1 MGSPAG
7 RRIGLAAG
15 AALTLVAAL
24 APAASGAPEDKRELA
39 VITAT
44 GQAHQFRVIEPGG
57 APVRTVFARSSGF
70 GIASPSWSR
79 DEKTLAYSE
88 SQQVFVVP
96 AEGGA
101 EQPVTSGSLPAFS
114 PAGDELA
121 FWRGRE
127 LRAIRPDGTGDRLIA
142 GPFATTPLSPPAW
155 SPDGSFLAVAIGG
168 AILRQPAA
176 GGPATVIAAPAADE
190 ILSRPAL
197 APDGKQIAFAREF
210 FANVPA
216 GTPRAGDQL
225 VVRDLASGGEHLAW
239 QGPDPGV
246 QGFAGFASTYGGISW
261 SADSDRIAY
270 PELDPTPTNR
280 LVTVKSD
287 GSGDRKVLVD
297 NTLIQGAAWA
307 NAPRLPSYSVR
318 HVEVTQA
325 LSPTL
330 VPPLQFDPPAGEPYA
345 LAWSQPAPFGFGLP
359 LIAGKS
365 TLLRVYVAD
374 ASLPPGASATRT
386 LRVSLVDATSG
397 IDYGAGPDRAVT
409 VTAPD
414 VAPQQEQEGAALNVW
429 VAPEAAAAG
438 APRTFSVDVNPGE
451 VLPECVG
458 CYPKGNHAEVTQVRF
473 DDGGSLVI
481 APVPINVITPDS
493 RTVLTPDPAKLKAE
507 LAEAAEMLPVG
518 DADATIGV
526 SPGSL
531 LVEQRDITADEGCDF
546 LLAKLLAWRRGAGDE
561 LPGASPV
568 AGSGAV
574 RWVGYT
580 RALQFPPGGTEC
592 RGKGQLQGGNLVI
605 LGPSAPT
612 FAHELGHTLGL
623 EHTKGTNTVNPPAGA
638 VALPYAGIGGVGYEP
653 PFGGITTIYR
663 GTTGD
668 IMSYDDARWTSPRSW
683 ARMNERLLAESQ
695 PGLRRADVHAAARA
709 SAAAAPRRPA
719 ERRIVAGVLRGADSE
734 ILDSFVVG
742 TRAAPDAGPVAATVV
757 ARGAGGRVLARA
769 KVRGTP
775 VQEPGGAAAALPF
788 AVALPEKRRPKSL
801 ELRARAGGKPLV
813 RLKASRRAPSGRL
826 LGVPKRARAAK
837 PLTVRWRARDRDR
850 GATLSVLLR
859 ARRGKGAPGGS

>member
-458 CYPKGNHAEVTQVRF
+458 CYPKGNHAEVTTGPLRRRREPRHRA
-473 DDGGSLVI
+473 G
-481 APVPINVITPDS
+481 
-493 RTVLTPDPAKLKAE
+493 
-507 LAEAAEMLPVG
+507 
-518 DADATIGV
+518 AD
-526 SPGSL
+526 
-531 LVEQRDITADEGCDF
+531 QRDHAGQPH
-546 LLAKLLAWRRGAGDE
+546 GAH
-561 LPGASPV
+561 
-568 AGSGAV
+568 AGSGEA
-574 RWVGYT
+574 
-580 RALQFPPGGTEC
+580 PG
-592 RGKGQLQGGNLVI
+592 
-605 LGPSAPT
+605 
-612 FAHELGHTLGL
+612 
-623 EHTKGTNTVNPPAGA
+623 
-638 VALPYAGIGGVGYEP
+638 
-653 PFGGITTIYR
+653 
-663 GTTGD
+663 
-668 IMSYDDARWTSPRSW
+668 
-683 ARMNERLLAESQ
+683 
-695 PGLRRADVHAAARA
+695 
-709 SAAAAPRRPA
+709 
-719 ERRIVAGVLRGADSE
+719 
-734 ILDSFVVG
+734 
-742 TRAAPDAGPVAATVV
+742 
-757 ARGAGGRVLARA
+757 
-769 KVRGTP
+769 
-775 VQEPGGAAAALPF
+775 
-788 AVALPEKRRPKSL
+788 
-801 ELRARAGGKPLV
+801 
-813 RLKASRRAPSGRL
+813 
-826 LGVPKRARAAK
+826 
-837 PLTVRWRARDRDR
+837 
-850 GATLSVLLR
+850 R
-859 ARRGKGAPGGS
+859 ARRGGGDAARGRRGPRSASRPVPCWSSSATSRRTRAATSCSRSCWRGGAERATSCRERARLPARERSAGSATPARCSSAGTPSAGARGSCRAATS